1 MFENKK
7 FNDIHATRY
16 IMSWVRMGG
25 KLKYG
30 KDVEDFNNW
39 LLSLGLSEEDADYI
53 VLLATNGKLE
63 LEVNAKAFLAK
74 CH

>member
-16 IMSWVRMGG
+16 IVSWVRMGG
-25 KLKYG
+25 ELKYG
-30 KDVEDFNNW
+30 KDVGNFEEW
-39 LLSLGLSEEDADYI
+39 LLSLGLNAEEADYI
-53 VLLATNGKLE
+53 VLLATCGKLE
-63 LEVNAKAFLAK
+63 LEVNAKEFLAK

>member
-30 KDVEDFNNW
+30 KEIDNFEKW
-39 LLSLGLSEEDADYI
+39 LLSIGLNEEEADYI

-63 LEVNAKAFLAK
+63 LEVSAKAFLAN

>member
-7 FNDIHATRY
+7 FDDIHATRY

-39 LLSLGLSEEDADYI
+39 LLSLGLSEKDADYI
-53 VLLATNGKLE
+53 TSLATCGKLE
-63 LEVNAKAFLAK
+63 LEVSAKAFLAE

>member
-7 FNDIHATRY
+7 FNDIHTTRY
-16 IMSWVRMGG
+16 IASWVKMGG

-30 KDVEDFNNW
+30 MDVENFYNW
-39 LLSLGLSEEDADYI
+39 LLSTGLTEEEADYVTEI
-53 VLLATNGKLE
+53 ARGGKLE
-63 LEVNAKAFLAK
+63 LEVSAKKFLAE

>member
-7 FNDIHATRY
+7 FDDIHATRY

-30 KDVEDFNNW
+30 KEIEDFNNW

-63 LEVNAKAFLAK
+63 LEVSAKAFLAK